1 MEWYLSPAVSV
12 ATTSR
17 PSVSQT
23 RAGTSPV
30 RRPSSGR
37 SIATRRTCRLPLLY
51 DGILY
56 LLKSNSGIL
65 SAFDAKSG
73 KPHYQLQRLDGI
85 PEVFSSPV
93 GANGRVYLTGRDG
106 TTMVIR
112 HGPAF
117 EVLSQNRLDDGF
129 DASPAL
135 VDSEIFMR
143 GYRYLYAIAVSTVRQ
158 AQAPASHSPRLT
170 SLHSGEKF
178 TSFDAEFCVI
188 SITAM
193 LLLCKQVVDT

>member
-1 MEWYLSPAVSV
+1 VV
-12 ATTSR
+12 FVTSGFR
-17 PSVSQT
+17 GNNLKAIRLADASGDLTGSKAIVWSLDRDTPYVPS
-23 RAGTSPV
+23 
-30 RRPSSGR
+30 
-37 SIATRRTCRLPLLY
+37 PLLY
-51 DGILY
+51 EGILY

-143 GYRYLYAIAVSTVRQ
+143 GYRYLYAIASQ
-158 AQAPASHSPRLT
+158 
-170 SLHSGEKF
+170 
-178 TSFDAEFCVI
+178 
-188 SITAM
+188 
-193 LLLCKQVVDT
+193 